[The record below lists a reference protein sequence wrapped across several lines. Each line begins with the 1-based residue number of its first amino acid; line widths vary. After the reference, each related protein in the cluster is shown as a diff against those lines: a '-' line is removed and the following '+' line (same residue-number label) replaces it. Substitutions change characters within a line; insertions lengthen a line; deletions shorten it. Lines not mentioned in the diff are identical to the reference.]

1 MLKKLL
7 NSNPTL
13 SYFIYN
19 IQKKGFL
26 KSKKG
31 QDFLVSNSMLSYNE
45 KVFIESALKSI
56 LIETNGDEKSAK
68 DFIENYFNNTEKDYA
83 NYMLGFYLDS
93 KSY

>member
-1 MLKKLL
+1 MFKKLL

-13 SYFIYN
+13 SYLIYK

-45 KVFIESALKSI
+45 KVFIESTLKSI
-56 LIETNGDEKSAK
+56 LRETNGDEKSAK

-93 KSY
+93 KCY